1 MSTEENAC
9 VAAVAR
15 RSKAARRGRSGRRV
29 KGKSGTNVQNIAFS
43 TTFPLFTSASP
54 ATSARGLPFAP
65 LPLEELV
72 PPYTTARQALRPLN
86 ISGIRRLKPHKH
98 VGLFGSLAHQVSLRS
113 FVNSHQISHPR
124 ETRDRFRLNPSEAMT
139 RLVGIVALFWL
150 SLVPALAA
158 NETVS
163 VITIDGAIGPATADY
178 VSRAIDEAARRNSQ
192 CLVIRLNTPGGLLD
206 SMEKIVQKLLGSPVP
221 VVVYVSPI
229 GGTAA
234 SAGCFITLAADIAA
248 MAPATT
254 IGAAHPVSLGL
265 TGGEDSKSDPTM
277 TKKVE
282 NFAASYIQA
291 IAAKRSRNVEW
302 AETAVRDSASITAEK
317 ARELKV
323 VEIIAPNLDDLLRQ
337 LDGRMVNGKPLKTS
351 GAQVSEIKMSAA
363 ESIFQA
369 AWRPEVMF
377 LLLLI
382 AMYGI
387 VGEITTP
394 GAILPG
400 VAGAIALV
408 LALYMAAILPVNVT
422 GLLLIATAVALFII
436 DAYASTHGVLTAGG
450 IVSFFIGSLM
460 LFDPRDP
467 VFRLS
472 LQYIIPGVVLTAAFF
487 VLVVG
492 KGVRAQRLPIKVGKE
507 TMIGKTGSALTAIDA
522 SGGKMLFEGEYWNA
536 VSEVPVQIGEA
547 VLIKSIEGLTAKVA
561 PKA

>member
-1 MSTEENAC
+1 
-9 VAAVAR
+9 
-15 RSKAARRGRSGRRV
+15 
-29 KGKSGTNVQNIAFS
+29 
-43 TTFPLFTSASP
+43 
-54 ATSARGLPFAP
+54 
-65 LPLEELV
+65 
-72 PPYTTARQALRPLN
+72 
-86 ISGIRRLKPHKH
+86 
-98 VGLFGSLAHQVSLRS
+98 
-113 FVNSHQISHPR
+113 
-124 ETRDRFRLNPSEAMT
+124 MT
-139 RLVGIVALFWL
+139 RLVGVAVVLWL
-150 SLVPALAA
+150 SLFPALASG
-158 NETVS
+158 EIVS
-163 VITIDGAIGPATADY
+163 VITVDGAIGPATAGY
-178 VSRAIDEAARRNSQ
+178 VSRAVDEAALKNSQ
-192 CLVIRLNTPGGLLD
+192 CLIIRLNTPGGLLD
-206 SMEKIVQKLLGSPVP
+206 SMEKIVQKLLGSPIP
-221 VVVYVSPI
+221 VVVYVSPT

-254 IGAAHPVSLGL
+254 IGAAHPVSLGI
-265 TGGEDSKSDPTM
+265 TGSQDDKSDSTM

-282 NFAASYIQA
+282 NFAVSYIQA

-302 AETAVRDSASITAEK
+302 AETAVRDSASITSEK

-337 LDGRMVNGKPLKTS
+337 LDGRMVNGKPLKTA
-351 GAQVSEIKMSAA
+351 GAQIGEIKMSVA

-377 LLLLI
+377 LLLLV

-400 VAGAIALV
+400 VAGAIALL

-422 GLLLIATAVALFII
+422 GLLLIATAVALFVV
-436 DAYASTHGVLTAGG
+436 DVYAPTHGVLTAGG

-472 LQYIIPGVVLTAAFF
+472 LQYIIPGVALTVAFF

-492 KGVRAQRLPIKVGKE
+492 KGVRAQRLPVKVGKE
-507 TMIGKTGSALTAIDA
+507 TMIGKTGSALTAVDA
-522 SGGKMLFEGEYWNA
+522 SGGKILFEGEYWNA
-536 VSEVPVQIGEA
+536 ISDVPVQTGQA
-547 VLIKSIEGLTAKVA
+547 VLIKSVEGLTAKVD
-561 PKA
+561 PKV

>member
-1 MSTEENAC
+1 M
-9 VAAVAR
+9 
-15 RSKAARRGRSGRRV
+15 
-29 KGKSGTNVQNIAFS
+29 
-43 TTFPLFTSASP
+43 
-54 ATSARGLPFAP
+54 GL
-65 LPLEELV
+65 
-72 PPYTTARQALRPLN
+72 TALL
-86 ISGIRRLKPHKH
+86 
-98 VGLFGSLAHQVSLRS
+98 
-113 FVNSHQISHPR
+113 
-124 ETRDRFRLNPSEAMT
+124 
-139 RLVGIVALFWL
+139 WL
-150 SLVPALAA
+150 SLFPALAA
-158 NETVS
+158 AEVVS
-163 VITIDGAIGPATADY
+163 VITVDGAIGPATASY
-178 VSRAIDEAARRNSQ
+178 VSRAVDEAALKNNQ

-221 VVVYVSPI
+221 VVVYVSPT

-265 TGGEDSKSDPTM
+265 TGSQDEKSDSTM

-282 NFAASYIQA
+282 NFAVSYIQA

-302 AETAVRDSASITAEK
+302 AETAVRDSASITSEK
-317 ARELKV
+317 ARDLKV
-323 VEIIAPNLDDLLRQ
+323 IEIISSNLDDLLRQ
-337 LDGRMVNGKPLKTS
+337 LDGRMVNGKPLKTA
-351 GAQVSEIKMSAA
+351 GAQIDEIKMSVA
-363 ESIFQA
+363 ESVFQA

-377 LLLLI
+377 LLLLV

-387 VGEITTP
+387 VGEVTTP

-400 VAGAIALV
+400 VAGAIALL
-408 LALYMAAILPVNVT
+408 LALYMAAILPVNVV

-436 DAYASTHGVLTAGG
+436 DVYAPTHGVLTAGG
-450 IVSFFIGSLM
+450 IVSFFIGSSM

-472 LQYIIPGVVLTAAFF
+472 LQYIIPGVALTVAFF

-492 KGVRAQRLPIKVGKE
+492 KGVRAQHLPIKVGKE

-522 SGGKMLFEGEYWNA
+522 SGGRILFEGEYWNA
-536 VSEVPVQIGEA
+536 VSDAPVKPGQA
-547 VLIKSIEGLTAKVA
+547 VQIKSIDGLTAKVD

>member
-1 MSTEENAC
+1 
-9 VAAVAR
+9 
-15 RSKAARRGRSGRRV
+15 
-29 KGKSGTNVQNIAFS
+29 
-43 TTFPLFTSASP
+43 
-54 ATSARGLPFAP
+54 
-65 LPLEELV
+65 
-72 PPYTTARQALRPLN
+72 
-86 ISGIRRLKPHKH
+86 
-98 VGLFGSLAHQVSLRS
+98 
-113 FVNSHQISHPR
+113 
-124 ETRDRFRLNPSEAMT
+124 MT
-139 RLVGIVALFWL
+139 RLAGVAALLWL
-150 SLVPALAA
+150 SLFPALAA
-158 NETVS
+158 GEVVS
-163 VITIDGAIGPATADY
+163 VITVDGAIGPATASY
-178 VSRAIDEAARRNSQ
+178 VSRAVDEAALKNCQ
-192 CLVIRLNTPGGLLD
+192 CLIIRLNTPGGLLD
-206 SMEKIVQKLLGSPVP
+206 SMQKIVQKLLGSPVP
-221 VVVYVSPI
+221 VVVYVSPT

-254 IGAAHPVSLGL
+254 IGAAHPVSLGF
-265 TGGEDSKSDPTM
+265 TGSQDDKSDSTM

-282 NFAASYIQA
+282 NFAVSYIQA

-337 LDGRMVNGKPLKTS
+337 LDGRMVNGKLLKTA
-351 GAQVSEIKMSAA
+351 GAQIGEIKMSVA

-377 LLLLI
+377 LLLLV

-400 VAGAIALV
+400 VAGAIALL

-422 GLLLIATAVALFII
+422 GLLLIATAVALFVI
-436 DAYASTHGVLTAGG
+436 DVYAPTHGVLTAGG
-450 IVSFFIGSLM
+450 IVSFSIGSLM

-472 LQYIIPGVVLTAAFF
+472 LQYIIPGVALTVAFF

-492 KGVRAQRLPIKVGKE
+492 KGVRAQRLPVKVGKE
-507 TMIGKTGSALTAIDA
+507 TMIGKNGSALTTIDA
-522 SGGKMLFEGEYWNA
+522 SGGKILFEGEYWNA
-536 VSEVPVQIGEA
+536 VSDVSVQTGQA
-547 VLIKSIEGLTAKVA
+547 VLIKSIEGLTAKVD
-561 PKA
+561 PKV

>member
-1 MSTEENAC
+1 
-9 VAAVAR
+9 
-15 RSKAARRGRSGRRV
+15 
-29 KGKSGTNVQNIAFS
+29 
-43 TTFPLFTSASP
+43 
-54 ATSARGLPFAP
+54 
-65 LPLEELV
+65 
-72 PPYTTARQALRPLN
+72 
-86 ISGIRRLKPHKH
+86 
-98 VGLFGSLAHQVSLRS
+98 
-113 FVNSHQISHPR
+113 
-124 ETRDRFRLNPSEAMT
+124 MT
-139 RLVGIVALFWL
+139 RLVGLAALFWL
-150 SLVPALAA
+150 SLIPALAA

-163 VITIDGAIGPATADY
+163 VITIDGAIGPATASY
-178 VSRAIDEAARRNSQ
+178 VSRAIDEAAHNNSQ
-192 CLVIRLNTPGGLLD
+192 CLVIQLNTPGGLLD
-206 SMEKIVQKLLGSPVP
+206 SMEHIVQKLLGSPVP
-221 VVVYVSPI
+221 AVVYVSPT

-265 TGGEDSKSDPTM
+265 GGSQDSKSDPTM

-282 NFAASYIQA
+282 NFAVSYIQA

-317 ARELKV
+317 AHELKV

-351 GAQVSEIKMSAA
+351 GAQTVEIKMSPA
-363 ESIFQA
+363 ESVFQA

-377 LLLLI
+377 LLLLV

-387 VGEITTP
+387 IGEVTTP

-400 VAGAIALV
+400 VAGSIALL
-408 LALYMAAILPVNVT
+408 LALYMAAALPVNVT

-436 DAYASTHGVLTAGG
+436 DAYAPTHGVLTAGG

-492 KGVRAQRLPIKVGKE
+492 KGVRAQRLPIKMGKE

-536 VSEVPVQIGEA
+536 VSEVPVEIGQS
-547 VLIKSIEGLTAKVA
+547 VLIRSIEGLTAKVA
-561 PKA
+561 PKV

>member
-1 MSTEENAC
+1 
-9 VAAVAR
+9 
-15 RSKAARRGRSGRRV
+15 
-29 KGKSGTNVQNIAFS
+29 
-43 TTFPLFTSASP
+43 
-54 ATSARGLPFAP
+54 
-65 LPLEELV
+65 
-72 PPYTTARQALRPLN
+72 
-86 ISGIRRLKPHKH
+86 
-98 VGLFGSLAHQVSLRS
+98 
-113 FVNSHQISHPR
+113 
-124 ETRDRFRLNPSEAMT
+124 MT
-139 RLVGIVALFWL
+139 RLVGVAAVLWL
-150 SLVPALAA
+150 SLFPALAA
-158 NETVS
+158 GESVS
-163 VITIDGAIGPATADY
+163 VITVDGTIGPATASY
-178 VSRAIDEAARRNSQ
+178 VSRAVDEAALKNCQ
-192 CLVIRLNTPGGLLD
+192 CLIIRLNTPGGLLD
-206 SMEKIVQKLLGSPVP
+206 SMEKIVQKLLGSPIP
-221 VVVYVSPI
+221 VVVYVSPT

-254 IGAAHPVSLGL
+254 IGAAHPVSLGF
-265 TGGEDSKSDPTM
+265 TGTQDDKSDSTM

-282 NFAASYIQA
+282 NFAVSYIQA

-302 AETAVRDSASITAEK
+302 AETAVRDSASITSEK

-323 VEIIAPNLDDLLRQ
+323 IEIIAPNLDDLLRQ
-337 LDGRMVNGKPLKTS
+337 LDGRMVNGKPLKTA
-351 GAQVSEIKMSAA
+351 GAQIGEIKMSVA

-377 LLLLI
+377 LLLLV

-400 VAGAIALV
+400 VAGAIALL
-408 LALYMAAILPVNVT
+408 LALYMAAALPVNVT

-436 DAYASTHGVLTAGG
+436 DVYAPTHGVLTAGG

-472 LQYIIPGVVLTAAFF
+472 LQYIIPGVALTVAFF

-492 KGVRAQRLPIKVGKE
+492 KGVRAQRLPVKVGRE

-522 SGGKMLFEGEYWNA
+522 SSGKILFEGEYWNA
-536 VSEVPVQIGEA
+536 ISDVPVQTGQA
-547 VLIKSIEGLTAKVA
+547 VRIKSIEGLTAKVD
-561 PKA
+561 PKV

>member
-1 MSTEENAC
+1 
-9 VAAVAR
+9 
-15 RSKAARRGRSGRRV
+15 
-29 KGKSGTNVQNIAFS
+29 
-43 TTFPLFTSASP
+43 
-54 ATSARGLPFAP
+54 
-65 LPLEELV
+65 
-72 PPYTTARQALRPLN
+72 
-86 ISGIRRLKPHKH
+86 
-98 VGLFGSLAHQVSLRS
+98 
-113 FVNSHQISHPR
+113 
-124 ETRDRFRLNPSEAMT
+124 MT
-139 RLVGIVALFWL
+139 RLVGLVAVLWL
-150 SLVPALAA
+150 SVVPALAA
-158 NETVS
+158 SEVVS
-163 VITIDGAIGPATADY
+163 VITIDGAIGPATSSY
-178 VSRAIDEAARRNSQ
+178 VSRALDEAALKNSQ
-192 CLVIRLNTPGGLLD
+192 CLVIKLNTPGGLMS
-206 SMEKIVQKLLGSPVP
+206 SMEQIVQKLLGAPIP
-221 VVVYVSPI
+221 VVVYVSPT

-234 SAGCFITLAADIAA
+234 SAGCFITLAADVAA

-282 NFAASYIQA
+282 NFAVSYIQA
-291 IAAKRSRNVEW
+291 VAAKRSRNVEW
-302 AETAVRDSASITAEK
+302 AETAVRDSASITSEK

-323 VEIIAPNLDDLLRQ
+323 VEIIAPNLEDLLHQ

-351 GAQVSEIKMSAA
+351 GAQISEIKMSPA

-369 AWRPEVMF
+369 AWRPEIMF
-377 LLLLI
+377 LLLLV

-387 VGEITTP
+387 IGEITTP

-400 VAGAIALV
+400 VAGAIALL
-408 LALYMAAILPVNVT
+408 LALYMAAVLPVNVT

-436 DAYASTHGVLTAGG
+436 DAYAPTHGVLTAGG
-450 IVSFFIGSLM
+450 IVSFFVGSLM

-507 TMIGKTGSALTAIDA
+507 TMIGKTASALTTINA

-536 VSEVPVQIGEA
+536 VSEVPVEIGQA
-547 VLIKSIEGLTAKVA
+547 VLIKSIEGLTAKVT
-561 PKA
+561 PKV

>member
-1 MSTEENAC
+1 MN
-9 VAAVAR
+9 
-15 RSKAARRGRSGRRV
+15 
-29 KGKSGTNVQNIAFS
+29 
-43 TTFPLFTSASP
+43 
-54 ATSARGLPFAP
+54 
-65 LPLEELV
+65 
-72 PPYTTARQALRPLN
+72 
-86 ISGIRRLKPHKH
+86 
-98 VGLFGSLAHQVSLRS
+98 
-113 FVNSHQISHPR
+113 
-124 ETRDRFRLNPSEAMT
+124 
-139 RLVGIVALFWL
+139 RLVGLAALLWL

-163 VITIDGAIGPATADY
+163 VITIDGAIGPATAGY
-178 VSRAIDEAARRNSQ
+178 VSRAIDEASHNNSQ

-206 SMEKIVQKLLGSPVP
+206 SMEQIVQKLLGSPVP
-221 VVVYVSPI
+221 VVVYVSPT

-234 SAGCFITLAADIAA
+234 SAGCFITLAADVAA

-265 TGGEDSKSDPTM
+265 GGGQDSKPDPTM

-282 NFAASYIQA
+282 NFAVSYIQA

-302 AETAVRDSASITAEK
+302 AETAVRDSASISSEK

-351 GAQVSEIKMSAA
+351 GAQITEIKMSAA

-369 AWRPEVMF
+369 AWRPEVLF
-377 LLLLI
+377 LLLLV

-387 VGEITTP
+387 IGEITTP

-400 VAGAIALV
+400 VAGAIALL
-408 LALYMAAILPVNVT
+408 LALYMAAVLPVNVT

-436 DAYASTHGVLTAGG
+436 DAYATTHGVLTAGG
-450 IVSFFIGSLM
+450 IVSFFVGSLM

-492 KGVRAQRLPIKVGKE
+492 KGVRAQLLPIKAGKE

-522 SGGKMLFEGEYWNA
+522 SGGKMMFEGEYWNA
-536 VSEVPVQIGEA
+536 VSEVPVQIGQS

-561 PKA
+561 PKV

>member
-1 MSTEENAC
+1 
-9 VAAVAR
+9 
-15 RSKAARRGRSGRRV
+15 
-29 KGKSGTNVQNIAFS
+29 
-43 TTFPLFTSASP
+43 
-54 ATSARGLPFAP
+54 
-65 LPLEELV
+65 
-72 PPYTTARQALRPLN
+72 
-86 ISGIRRLKPHKH
+86 
-98 VGLFGSLAHQVSLRS
+98 
-113 FVNSHQISHPR
+113 
-124 ETRDRFRLNPSEAMT
+124 MT
-139 RLVGIVALFWL
+139 RLVGLVAAFWL
-150 SLVPALAA
+150 SVVPALAA
-158 NETVS
+158 SEVVS
-163 VITIDGAIGPATADY
+163 VITIDGAIGPATSSY
-178 VSRAIDEAARRNSQ
+178 VSRALDEAALKNSQ
-192 CLVIRLNTPGGLLD
+192 CLVIQLNTPGGLMS
-206 SMEKIVQKLLGSPVP
+206 SMEQIVQKLLGAPIP
-221 VVVYVSPI
+221 VVVYVSPT

-234 SAGCFITLAADIAA
+234 SAGCFITLAADVAA

-282 NFAASYIQA
+282 NFAVSYIQA
-291 IAAKRSRNVEW
+291 VAAKRSRNVEW

-317 ARELKV
+317 AHELKV
-323 VEIIAPNLDDLLRQ
+323 VEIIAPNLEDLLRQ

-351 GAQVSEIKMSAA
+351 GAQIAEIKMSAA

-377 LLLLI
+377 LLLLV

-387 VGEITTP
+387 IGEITTP

-400 VAGAIALV
+400 VAGAIALL
-408 LALYMAAILPVNVT
+408 LALYMAAVLPVNIT

-436 DAYASTHGVLTAGG
+436 DAYAPTHGVLTAGG

-472 LQYIIPGVVLTAAFF
+472 LQYIIPGVLLTAAFF

-492 KGVRAQRLPIKVGKE
+492 KGVRAQRLPVKTGIE
-507 TMIGKTGSALTAIDA
+507 TMIGKTGCALTAIDA

-536 VSEVPVQIGEA
+536 VSEVPVQVGQS
-547 VLIKSIEGLTAKVA
+547 VLIRSIEGLTAKVT
-561 PKA
+561 PKV